1 VAFKQSL
8 CKMSNSAAA
17 ESLLEKILIW
27 SIESDKFTL
36 ENSVLMEMSKYEHA
50 TAVLEI
56 REGPD
61 PLFGL

>member
-1 VAFKQSL
+1 
-8 CKMSNSAAA
+8 MSNSAAA
-17 ESLLEKILIW
+17 ERLLEKILIW

-36 ENSVLMEMSKYEHA
+36 ENSVVMEMSKYEHA